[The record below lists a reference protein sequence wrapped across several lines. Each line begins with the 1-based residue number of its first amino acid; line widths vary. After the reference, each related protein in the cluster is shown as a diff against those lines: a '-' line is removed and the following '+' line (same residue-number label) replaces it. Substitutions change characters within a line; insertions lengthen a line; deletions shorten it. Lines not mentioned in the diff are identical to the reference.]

1 MNIKLANIDF
11 GGISTASWGN
21 ITGDISDQTD
31 LNEALSQYV
40 TSDDFADTLSGYAQI
55 SLVQEMI
62 NTVSPQV
69 PSTDGTYILKATV
82 LNGEVTYEWVP
93 EV

>member
-11 GGISTASWGN
+11 GG
-21 ITGDISDQTD
+21 
-31 LNEALSQYV
+31 
-40 TSDDFADTLSGYAQI
+40 TS
-55 SLVQEMI
+55 
-62 NTVSPQV
+62 SPQV